1 MENAGAENAQGGGRY
16 QLPPAEL
23 REIVDAPSLPVLSF
37 SPRRDKIL
45 FLKRSALPPLAELAR
60 PEDKLAGIRIDRSC
74 NTKSRIPFYTGLGI
88 HLILPDDSL
97 GPEKAVHGLP
107 DGAKINFV
115 TSSPDGKHLALS
127 VRLDHDDD
135 GEDGKLRVWVA
146 DVETEKAK
154 PLFESPDMC
163 LNAVFGSFVWV
174 NSSVLLV
181 YTIPLSRGDPPKK
194 SLVPLGP
201 KIQSNE
207 QQNVIQN
214 RYTEGLLKDEYDEY
228 LFEHYTTT
236 KLVLATLDGTVK
248 EFGPPAIYT
257 AVEPSPDQKYVLIA
271 SIHRPYYFTVSYTKF
286 PQKVQV
292 WTADGKFVRQL
303 CDFPLVENIP
313 IAYNSVREGMRLISW
328 RADKP
333 STLYWVETQ
342 DGGDAKVEVCPRDII
357 YTQPAETVE
366 GEEPEILHKLD
377 LRFRGVSWCD
387 DSLALVQE
395 TWFKTTQTRTWLI
408 SPGSKDT
415 APLIL
420 FDRSSEDV
428 YSDPGLPMMRKSST
442 GTRVIAKIK
451 KENDQGTYILLNGR
465 GATPEGDVPFLDLF
479 NINTGSKERIWE
491 SDKEKY
497 YETAVS
503 LILDQS
509 VGDVNLNQLKILT
522 SKGWPHKKCR
532 QITDFP
538 HPYPL
543 LATLQKELIKYQ
555 RKDGVQLTA
564 KLYLPTGYDPSKDG
578 HLLCLFWAYPG
589 EFRSKDAAGQVLKS
603 LSCRF
608 AVLAGP
614 SVPIIGEGDEEP
626 NDRFVEQ
633 LVSSAEAAV
642 EEVVRRGHTPPHLFC
657 CGIARSGSYKM
668 TLKPFGFQ
676 MSPFMSANK
685 IEKPILLIN
694 GEWDD
699 KLGLFPLQS
708 ERLFDALKG
717 HGNHVYAARESI
729 MHVIWE
735 TDRWLQKYCV
745 SNT

>member
-1 MENAGAENAQGGGRY
+1 METASAENAQGGGRY

-626 NDRFVEQ
+626 NDRWLIQ
-633 LVSSAEAAV
+633 AKLLL
-642 EEVVRRGHTPPHLFC
+642 EV
-657 CGIARSGSYKM
+657 
-668 TLKPFGFQ
+668 
-676 MSPFMSANK
+676 
-685 IEKPILLIN
+685 
-694 GEWDD
+694 
-699 KLGLFPLQS
+699 FPMADS
-708 ERLFDALKG
+708 
-717 HGNHVYAARESI
+717 
-729 MHVIWE
+729 
-735 TDRWLQKYCV
+735 
-745 SNT
+745 

>member
-1 MENAGAENAQGGGRY
+1 METASAENAQGGGRY

-642 EEVVRRGHTPPHLFC
+642 EEVVRRGVAHPSKIAVGGLSYGGFMTANLLAHAPP
-657 CGIARSGSYKM
+657 S
-668 TLKPFGFQ
+668 
-676 MSPFMSANK
+676 
-685 IEKPILLIN
+685 LLLWN
-694 GEWDD
+694 CSFWKLQDD
-699 KLGLFPLQS
+699 
-708 ERLFDALKG
+708 
-717 HGNHVYAARESI
+717 
-729 MHVIWE
+729 
-735 TDRWLQKYCV
+735 T
-745 SNT
+745 